1 MFGRRPAHASCSA
14 SVRCSSL
21 HLLHCFTLR
30 LRRSGPRC
38 PLVRLRGGSA
48 PSATADGAPPI
59 VVPPIATEP
68 KPIPGE
74 SMMPAES
81 RGIVGG
87 GRIGANGHGPWMRGI
102 GSAARGGGGIGS
114 AARGGGIGSAARGG
128 AARATW
134 RGAPGGGFDRSV
146 RRQSADRQGPHSDP
160 HTHHRRA
167 RVLHERHTSGA
178 FDRRSPKQTSTSR
191 SRPTTPLST
200 TSRRHECATHESKGE
215 QDDRRTS
222 RRCQKSH
229 HDRRARAC
237 SREGRQQRANTCVWS
252 GGGHDVIHPV

>member
-1 MFGRRPAHASCSA
+1 M
-14 SVRCSSL
+14 
-21 HLLHCFTLR
+21 
-30 LRRSGPRC
+30 
-38 PLVRLRGGSA
+38 
-48 PSATADGAPPI
+48 
-59 VVPPIATEP
+59 VPPIATEP
-68 KPIPGE
+68 KPIPGG
-74 SMMPAES
+74 SVMPAES

-128 AARATW
+128 AAPRATW

-191 SRPTTPLST
+191 PRPTTPLST
-200 TSRRHECATHESKGE
+200 TSRRHECTTHESKGE

-222 RRCQKSH
+222 RRCQKSTEKPPRP
-229 HDRRARAC
+229 RRARAC